1 MFEEN
6 KIGRCC
12 YNVFNWKSEKTFQ
25 TNFFWS
31 KALMFKFEKN
41 RIMSRNIFFLFIVFA
56 ALIVSSCGK
65 DKNKIKIKSAVA
77 SFASNQED
85 VIGYGYI
92 DIKQMLDKSKLAEV
106 KGIGNGI
113 ADIFT
118 SLESGVNLESGIHYA
133 LTGPIDRDGMPD
145 KVFAF
150 FPVENK
156 DSLKVKL
163 EQEMGYLFEEE
174 DGLMMYDD
182 MSTAIGFNDEIAIVV
197 MTQFGAEPK
206 LELKAAFIK
215 SKIEKQNPKI
225 VEILDLETDI
235 LLGANL
241 SNLYSTSNT
250 SLNKLP
256 ENRKK
261 QITEMLKDGHYSA
274 TIDFNEG
281 NITAELNTD
290 RVSDALKEEYF
301 FKSKFESAI
310 FEKLGPGTPIVAF
323 AASMDLTK
331 MEELVVLLQ
340 PEGQESPIRYL
351 GLGDQKV
358 SDIIDGEFGFALN
371 SAPDM
376 ATSGMIPAFNFY
388 ASVGENYEFLK
399 DLADVY
405 SEEKVIEDLGEGYYR
420 YQETSIARFN
430 KEEIVLQSNAEEKTN
445 FKTGKLN
452 GVRGMKNFGDQPLS
466 VFIDVKA
473 LNEADISGFASEA
486 ELLLKLTDYVT
497 IEANNKGSKMVIQL
511 LNKNENVLSQILDA
525 FRNDLKEQ
533 FGGGL
538 LM

>member
-1 MFEEN
+1 
-6 KIGRCC
+6 
-12 YNVFNWKSEKTFQ
+12 
-25 TNFFWS
+25 
-31 KALMFKFEKN
+31 MFKFEKN
-41 RIMSRNIFFLFIVFA
+41 RIMSKNIFFLVIIFT

-65 DKNKIKIKSAVA
+65 DKNRINIKSAVA
-77 SFASNQED
+77 SFATNQED
-85 VIGYGYI
+85 VISYGYI
-92 DIKQMLDKSKLAEV
+92 DIKQMLDKSNLAKV
-106 KGIGNGI
+106 KGLGNGI

-133 LTGPIDRDGMPD
+133 LTGPMDKNGMPD

-150 FPVENK
+150 FPVENQ

-182 MSTAIGFNDEIAIVV
+182 MSTAIGFNDEMAIIV
-197 MTQFGAEPK
+197 MTQFGKNPK
-206 LELKAAFIK
+206 VELKAAFIK
-215 SKIEKQNPKI
+215 SKNKDQNPKI
-225 VEILDLETDI
+225 VEILDVETDI

-250 SLNKLP
+250 SISKLP

-261 QITEMLKDGHYSA
+261 EIAAMLEDGHYSA
-274 TIDFNEG
+274 TIDFNDG
-281 NITAELNTD
+281 NIVAELNTD
-290 RVSDALKEEYF
+290 RVSDALKKEYF

-371 SAPDM
+371 SASGM

-399 DLADVY
+399 DLANVY
-405 SEEKVIEDLGEGYYR
+405 SEEEVIEDLGEGYYR

-430 KEEIVLQSNAEEKTN
+430 KEEIILQSNSVEKAN
-445 FKTGKLN
+445 FKPGKLN

-473 LNEADISGFASEA
+473 LNEADISSFASEA
-486 ELLLKLTDYVT
+486 ELLLQLTDYVT